1 MAAQR
6 SPKNSTLPLKSL
18 TSMHYGSDSAIN
30 NIAND
35 EALENVTK
43 RYKRNINNEYCA
55 QTNPP
60 DDGIKSMFSEL
71 KEQIDLRFESL
82 TTSVITLTRQNEEMH
97 KSVQFMSGKYDELL
111 SKINCLVQENTDYK
125 TRIKTL
131 ENKLEHFENNIRST
145 TVEIRNI
152 PKQSN
157 EHKHHLTKII
167 KDIGSVVGLETTI
180 QDLEIRDI
188 YRSKS
193 EAIIVDF
200 TSVTRK
206 EAMVFTSKKFNKSQR
221 ESKEPQLNTAHIKVP
236 GPTKPIFISE
246 CLTTKAQRLY
256 YMTRGYVKTKKLAA
270 TWTSY
275 GKVYVK
281 KEEGQAPIRI
291 QEESDILKI
300 VM

>member
-1 MAAQR
+1 MVQR
-6 SPKNSTLPLKSL
+6 SPSKSTLPIKSP
-18 TSMHYGSDSAIN
+18 TTHYGSDSAIN
-30 NIAND
+30 KIVND
-35 EALENVTK
+35 DTLENVTK
-43 RYKRNINNEYCA
+43 RYKRNFNEFCV
-55 QTNPP
+55 QTNTP

-71 KEQIDLRFESL
+71 KEQIDLKFESL
-82 TTSVITLTRQNEEMH
+82 TASVITITQQNDEMH

-111 SKINCLVQENTDYK
+111 SKIDCLVQENTDYK

-131 ENKLEHFENNIRST
+131 ENKLEYFENNARST

-152 PKQSN
+152 PKQNN
-157 EHKHHLTKII
+157 EHKKDLTNII
-167 KDIGSVVGLETTI
+167 KDIGLVVGLETSI

-188 YRSKS
+188 YRTKS

-221 ESKEPQLNTAHIKVP
+221 EAKKPQLNTSLIKLP
-236 GPTKPIFISE
+236 GPTKPMFISE

-256 YMTRGYVKTKKLAA
+256 YMTRGYVKTKKLSA

-281 KEEGQAPIRI
+281 KEEGQPPIRI